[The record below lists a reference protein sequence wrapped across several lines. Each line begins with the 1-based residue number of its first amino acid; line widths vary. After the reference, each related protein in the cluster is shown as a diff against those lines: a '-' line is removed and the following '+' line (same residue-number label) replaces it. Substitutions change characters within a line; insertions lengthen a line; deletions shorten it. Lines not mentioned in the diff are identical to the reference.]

1 MKEYNEVYGYLPQEV
16 INHLSE
22 NDRRL
27 AFVSWLQQKPSP
39 GGRLI
44 TQAVIEKLGEEFI
57 EFLTLRVA
65 AESNMIDDAPLTKET
80 LVDEINMTLE
90 EFATG
95 TNMLCV
101 WVNDFLDEKG
111 KTNPETGKFRVTPE
125 NEKTVQGKPVRDP
138 RTGRFIKRNN

>member
-27 AFVSWLQQKPSP
+27 AFVTWLQQKPSR

-65 AESNMIDDAPLTKET
+65 ESNIIDDTPLTKET

-90 EFATG
+90 EFATD

-101 WVNDFLDEKG
+101 CVNDFLDEKG
-111 KTNPETGKFRVTPE
+111 KINPETGKFRVTPE